1 MIILE
6 LINQKDMEDITSSHD
21 KNENS
26 NTNNE
31 NENDNFKN

>member
-1 MIILE
+1 
-6 LINQKDMEDITSSHD
+6 MEDITSAHD

-31 NENDNFKN
+31 NENDNFKNYNKLER